1 MGDLAID
8 CAKRSFVV
16 SRADRRNLDVISAR
30 LTLRTLRALS
40 FAVVIGVVACT
51 DKAATADDT
60 THVMK
65 FDTSAVR
72 LVTKRDTLHLSLELA
87 RNEAQRTMGLM
98 ERRHLNESAG
108 MLFLYDTTQP
118 PSAGYWMYRT
128 RIPLD
133 IAFMDS
139 AGTVRAILGMVPCTA
154 TLIEGCP
161 SYPPNV
167 PYRYALEMNAGFFAQ
182 HQVAVGDVV
191 LVHDVPVTR

>member
-1 MGDLAID
+1 VIAARRALLAALAIG
-8 CAKRSFVV
+8 A
-16 SRADRRNLDVISAR
+16 
-30 LTLRTLRALS
+30 
-40 FAVVIGVVACT
+40 VACA
-51 DKAATADDT
+51 DKGSAADDT
-60 THVMK
+60 AHVMN
-65 FDTSAVR
+65 FDTSSVR
-72 LVTKRDTLHLSLELA
+72 LVTKRDTLRLSLELA

-98 ERRHLNESAG
+98 ERRHLAENAG
-108 MLFLYDTTQP
+108 MLFTYDSTQP
-118 PSAGYWMYRT
+118 PNAGYWMYRT

-139 AGTVRAILGMVPCTA
+139 TGVVRAILGMVPCTA

-191 LVHDVPVTR
+191 LVHDVPAAR